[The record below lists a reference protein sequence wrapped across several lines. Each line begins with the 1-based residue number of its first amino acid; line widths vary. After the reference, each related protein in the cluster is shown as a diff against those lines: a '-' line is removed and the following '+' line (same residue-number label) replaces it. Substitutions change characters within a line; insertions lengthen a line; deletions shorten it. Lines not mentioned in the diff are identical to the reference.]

1 MAILQALKVSSTTE
15 AMPGVGPGQSAKYAA
30 SQITTTT
37 APAANDIIQGSL
49 IQAGSVILDV
59 IVIQSGQ
66 GASGAF
72 EVGYGGDTD
81 YWAVAAAAVTGGVVR
96 ASAPTA
102 QPLVLTTNDTMDVRI
117 TGTGATAAVTFT
129 IITIFLPRNA

>member
-15 AMPGVGPGQSAKYAA
+15 AMAGVGPGQSAKYAA
-30 SQITTTT
+30 SQIVTTV
-37 APAANDIIQGSL
+37 APSLNDVIQGSL

-59 IVIQSGQ
+59 IVIQSGM

-72 EVGYGGDTD
+72 SVGYGGNTA
-81 YWAVAAAAVTGGVVR
+81 YWSAAAAGVTGGVRR
-96 ASAPTA
+96 ADSAVA
-102 QPLVLTTNDTMDVRI
+102 QPLVLTTNDTMDI
-117 TGTGATAAVTFT
+117 TITAAGATAAVTFT

>member
-30 SQITTTT
+30 SQIVTVA
-37 APAANDIIQGSL
+37 APASGDVIQGSL

-59 IVIQSGQ
+59 IVVQSGF

-72 EVGYGGDTD
+72 SVGYGGNTA
-81 YWAVAAAAVTGGVVR
+81 YWSAAAAGVTGGVRR
-96 ASAPTA
+96 ADSAVA
-102 QPLVLTTNDTMDVRI
+102 QPLVLTTNDTMDVVM
-117 TGTGATAAVTFT
+117 TGTGATAVVTIT